1 MKKNIVIIT
10 NGSLPVPAI
19 QGGAAEMLTQT
30 FLDHNEFHSDYN
42 ISIFTIGQK
51 SINSSLISKYT
62 MVNFVIINE
71 KSFLYILGRTIK
83 FVINKLFKNNYTN
96 QFLSSVLKNES
107 ILNKADLILVS
118 NNQFYAKHIKKKF
131 SAPIILHLHNDY
143 VNNDFN
149 NQDVLFH
156 HDKVI
161 GVSKY
166 IQNRVS
172 EIAPK
177 SCKVS
182 YVYNGI
188 NIKKFRD
195 NDNLKKQKEI
205 LETYKI
211 EKKDI
216 VFVFTGRLQESKG
229 IRFLVESFLEL
240 IKQHENIKLLIIGGA
255 QYSISKQSKLI
266 KNLKKNILNNNAE
279 KKIFFTGYI
288 NYEEIQNFYKISHVA
303 VLPSI
308 ETEAFGLTSI
318 EAQASGLPVI
328 ITDSG
333 GMEETIS
340 NKSGFVISRSGDINS
355 QLIFYMKKLIS
366 DHSLRNKISGQAL
379 VNASKFSDENFYNNL
394 KFELNSL

>member
-1 MKKNIVIIT
+1 MKKNIAIIT
-10 NGSLPVPAI
+10 NGTLPVPAI
-19 QGGAAEMLTQT
+19 QGGAAEILTQT
-30 FLDHNEFHSDYN
+30 FLDYNEFHSDYN

-51 SINSSLISKYT
+51 SIKSSLISKYT
-62 MVNFVIINE
+62 MVNFVLINE
-71 KSFLYILGRTIK
+71 KSVIYILRKIIK
-83 FVINKLFKNNYTN
+83 FLFNKLFKNYFTN

-118 NNQFYAKHIKKKF
+118 NNQFYAKHIKKKI
-131 SAPIILHLHNDY
+131 STPIILHLHNDY

-149 NQDVLFH
+149 NHDVLIHF
-156 HDKVI
+156 DKVI

-166 IQNRVS
+166 IKNRVS
-172 EIAPK
+172 ENAPK
-177 SCKVS
+177 GCKVS
-182 YVYNGI
+182 YVYNGT
-188 NIKKFRD
+188 NIKKFTD
-195 NDNLKKQKEI
+195 DISLKKQDEI

-211 EKKDI
+211 EKEDI
-216 VFVFTGRLQESKG
+216 VFIFSGRLQESKG
-229 IRFLVESFLEL
+229 IRFLVESFIEL
-240 IKQHENIKLLIIGGA
+240 IKEYENIKLLILGGT
-255 QYSISKQSKLI
+255 QYFSSKQNELTKI
-266 KNLKKNILNNNAE
+266 LKKNILNNNAE

-288 NYEEIQNFYKISHVA
+288 DYKEIQNFYKISHVA

-328 ITDSG
+328 ISDSG

-340 NKSGFVISRSGDINS
+340 NKSGFVINRNGNINS

-366 DHSLRNKISGQAL
+366 DKSLRNKMSSEAS
-379 VNASKFSDENFYNNL
+379 VNSRKFSDENFYNNL